1 MRSAREGG
9 WLKACQTGSG
19 LGPRG
24 RPGTWAG
31 PIFLALVIC
40 SATALA
46 QNKPTTPAPAT
57 QSKQTP
63 ATPGKTPALPAGKSA
78 FPAKPATPANPV
90 NSAPAQPAGPAAP
103 VVHYPLGAITA
114 LAFSPDGKQ
123 LAAGTYGQVVLYDTA
138 TWQPIRTFRQ
148 VEDTARSLAFSPDGK
163 RLAIGNGLPS
173 RSGHV
178 TLWDID
184 GSTPPKLY
192 PKQAD
197 TIEAIAFDKAGKE
210 LLYGADDH
218 KARFFPAIDAT
229 NGGTVLDEHN
239 DRVQAVAFSPKE
251 DFVFL
256 TGGLDKI
263 VKVWDMHTGHVV
275 INFDQ
280 SEGGI
285 TGLAFLSNGVQFIG
299 SSLDGKLYWWGIDYN
314 TRKQAW
320 NGYHFRT
327 IDAHPDGVFALAGT
341 PDGRR
346 FVTGGADHAVCI
358 WNPDGGRIQTFKDS
372 AQPIYAVAITPDGKR
387 AAGGGRE
394 GFVRIWDIDANK
406 PVAILAP
413 PPLPTPPVHKPVTE
427 ASALKHVAKR
437 H

>member
-1 MRSAREGG
+1 MRHKRRKESPLSQTWGRGPEGLR
-9 WLKACQTGSG
+9 W
-19 LGPRG
+19 GPS
-24 RPGTWAG
+24 PG
-31 PIFLALVIC
+31 LVILAFVVC
-40 SATALA
+40 STAAFA
-46 QNKPTTPAPAT
+46 QNKPAVPQNKSVPAKSTPAP
-57 QSKQTP
+57 QGKQTP
-63 ATPGKTPALPAGKSA
+63 AAPPQNKT
-78 FPAKPATPANPV
+78 
-90 NSAPAQPAGPAAP
+90 APASPAAAPTQPAGLVAP
-103 VVHYPLGAITA
+103 VVNYPLGAITA
-114 LAFSPDGKQ
+114 LAFSPDGKI

-138 TWQPIRTFRQ
+138 TWQLLRTFRQ
-148 VEDTARSLAFSPDGK
+148 VDDSARALAFSPDGK
-163 RLAIGNGLPS
+163 RLAIGCGLPA

-178 TLWDID
+178 LLWDVD
-184 GSTPPKLY
+184 GAAPPRLY
-192 PKQAD
+192 PNQAD
-197 TIEAIAFDKAGKE
+197 AIEAVAFDKDGKE

-218 KARFFPAIDAT
+218 KARFFPAMGAAS
-229 NGGTVLDEHN
+229 GGNVLDEHN

-299 SSLDGKLYWWGIDYN
+299 SSLDGKLYWWGISYN
-314 TRKQAW
+314 TRKQSW
-320 NGYHFRT
+320 GGYHFRT
-327 IDAHPDGVFALAGT
+327 IEAHPDGVFALAGT

-346 FVTGGADHAVCI
+346 FVTGGADHTVCV

-394 GFVRIWDIDANK
+394 GLVRVWDIDTNK
-406 PVAILAP
+406 PIAILAP
-413 PPLPTPPVHKPVTE
+413 PPLPAPPAHKPATADRVV
-427 ASALKHVAKR
+427 KRVAKR